1 MFNFSNKIEE
11 TLLRFPHI
19 GEAIVKKLSNED
31 ISKLREVGRTWQNF
45 VDTPRIFDWRMS
57 IRGRNKCGFTNL
69 HFAAMTGQ
77 CKVVELKL
85 ERENYKI
92 KKENIRNDFGM
103 LPLHYAAE
111 KGHTYVFLTL
121 LEVAEEKNPKGNNG
135 STPLHLAAENGHLPI
150 VKIILE
156 IVDVKKLQEN
166 RTDGAPL
173 YWAVTKEH
181 SEVCR

>member
-1 MFNFSNKIEE
+1 
-11 TLLRFPHI
+11 
-19 GEAIVKKLSNED
+19 
-31 ISKLREVGRTWQNF
+31 
-45 VDTPRIFDWRMS
+45 
-57 IRGRNKCGFTNL
+57 
-69 HFAAMTGQ
+69 
-77 CKVVELKL
+77 
-85 ERENYKI
+85 
-92 KKENIRNDFGM
+92 M

-156 IVDVKKLQEN
+156 IVDVKNLQEN
-166 RTDGAPL
+166 GTDGTPL

>member
-1 MFNFSNKIEE
+1 
-11 TLLRFPHI
+11 
-19 GEAIVKKLSNED
+19 
-31 ISKLREVGRTWQNF
+31 
-45 VDTPRIFDWRMS
+45 
-57 IRGRNKCGFTNL
+57 
-69 HFAAMTGQ
+69 
-77 CKVVELKL
+77 
-85 ERENYKI
+85 
-92 KKENIRNDFGM
+92 M

-156 IVDVKKLQEN
+156 IVDVKNLKEN
-166 RTDGAPL
+166 GTDGTPL
-173 YWAVTKEH
+173 YWAVKKEH